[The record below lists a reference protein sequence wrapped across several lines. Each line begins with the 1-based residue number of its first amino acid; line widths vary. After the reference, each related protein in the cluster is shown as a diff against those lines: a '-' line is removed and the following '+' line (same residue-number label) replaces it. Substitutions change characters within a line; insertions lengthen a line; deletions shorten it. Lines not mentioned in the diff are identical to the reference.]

1 MSINTKQ
8 QVLEYLKKQTS
19 EINWDDM
26 MPFSAITI
34 AGEVEASRSVIS
46 QYLNEFHSEGKIVKV
61 NTRPVYFLH
70 KKTLYNKHDA
80 LSLANTY
87 DSLAELQQVI
97 SADQKKPSAFAKLV
111 GAKDSL
117 SYCVEQCKAAISYPN
132 GGLPILL
139 HGETGTGK
147 TMIAQLLYEYAVQ
160 IEAIDKDKRF
170 ITVNCSE
177 YANNP
182 ELFLTNLFGN
192 VKGAYTGADDDK
204 VGLISL
210 VDGGILFLDEVHS
223 LKPECQEKIFL
234 FMDKGIYH
242 MVGDNDT
249 WYHSSAR
256 IIFATTEAPDTV
268 LLKTLLRRIPVIVNI
283 PSLQERPIHEKRCLI
298 SKLLREEE
306 KDISCPILVS
316 NLAYQALEI
325 YPYSGNVGELKN
337 VLRSSVAKA
346 FLRDKLNEVISIHM
360 YDLPVD
366 ILQHQSVLSIMSDY
380 DDKQMLDIHMIQN
393 ASQKDSK
400 LFQFHEF
407 LIEQI
412 IENNY
417 QTKPFFEST
426 FSKLEKYID
435 FLFFSDEVPKGRQQ
449 LSTTI
454 LTNLIEIINQKYNLE
469 RLSNNEISSLV
480 RFLQDYAM
488 NESLGSNLYRK
499 NKAVIHSQIEVLKQS
514 YPMDYSMVN
523 DLCQLLENSFN
534 LKNDP
539 MLIIDL
545 FVFCRYFHRE
555 VISSQIPGI
564 IIAHGYSIASGIAEV
579 ANQLLKQRVFEALDM
594 PIESDFE
601 DIVVKLK
608 EYLKMMEG
616 CREIIVMVDMGSL
629 EDIHEYLECFEQMEI
644 GIINNVTTKLALDI
658 GSMIMV
664 GEPIST
670 ILEEA
675 SERNKHNFVIV
686 DNKVKKDA
694 ILSVC
699 ETGTGTAEKIS
710 HLIENSFPTNLDI
723 SIVPYDYDRLMV
735 MGSEAPIFDKYNISF
750 IVGTR
755 EMQIGDIPFISI
767 EELIEQHSL
776 EKINTLFS
784 NYMNENE
791 IQIFNENMV
800 KNFSLDNLVGYL
812 TILDSKRIIDN
823 VEEIIKEIQ
832 NELHIEMNSGIVFGL
847 FIHISCL
854 IERLII
860 DKYIIKFNNLEVF
873 EKENQEFINV
883 VKHSFRHVEE
893 SYNVKIPV
901 SEIGYLHRYIFDI
914 NDTPSVEEHLGSVE
928 KRQKLLSELFDEEEV

>member
-1 MSINTKQ
+1 MSISTKQ
-8 QVLEYLKKQTS
+8 QILIYLKRQTR
-19 EINWDDM
+19 EINWSDLN
-26 MPFSAITI
+26 PFTAITI
-34 AGEVEASRSVIS
+34 ASKVKASRSVVS
-46 QYLNEFHSEGKIVKV
+46 QYLNEFHNEGVITKI

-70 KKTLYNKHDA
+70 KKTLFTYNNA

-87 DSLAELQQVI
+87 NNLDELKHVI
-97 SADQKKPSAFAKLV
+97 LTDEKQNAFSKLV
-111 GAKDSL
+111 GANDSL

-139 HGETGTGK
+139 YGETGTGK

-160 IEAIDKDKRF
+160 IQVIDKDKRF
-170 ITVNCSE
+170 ITLNCSE

-182 ELFLTNLFGN
+182 ELFLTNLFGYK
-192 VKGAYTGADDDK
+192 KGSYTGADGDK
-204 VGLISL
+204 KGLISL

-249 WYHSSAR
+249 WYHSTAR
-256 IIFATTEAPDTV
+256 MIFATTESPDTV
-268 LLKTLLRRIPVIVNI
+268 LLKTLLRRIPVISKI

-306 KDISCPILVS
+306 KEINCPLLIS

-337 VLRSSVAKA
+337 VIRSSVAKA
-346 FLRDKLNEVISIHM
+346 FLRDKLNEIISIHM

-366 ILQHQSVLSIMSDY
+366 ILQHPSVLSIMSNY
-380 DDKQMLDIHMIQN
+380 DDSQMLDIHMIKT

-407 LIEQI
+407 LINQI
-412 IENNY
+412 IESNY
-417 QTKPFFEST
+417 QTETFFGSS
-426 FSKLEKYID
+426 FLKLEQYID
-435 FLFFSDEVPKGRQQ
+435 FLFFSDESPKGKQQ

-454 LTNLIEIINQKYNLE
+454 LINLIEIINQKYSFE
-469 RLSNNEISSLV
+469 QLSNNEISSLV
-480 RFLQDYAM
+480 LFLQDYSM

-499 NKAVIHSQIEVLKQS
+499 NKTVIRSQIEVFKQS
-514 YPMDYSMVN
+514 YPMDYNMVN
-523 DLCQLLENSFN
+523 DLCQLLENSSN
-534 LKNDP
+534 LKNSP

-545 FVFCRYFHRE
+545 FVFFRYFHRE
-555 VISSQIPGI
+555 LVSSQIPGI

-579 ANQLLKQRVFEALDM
+579 ANQLLNQRVFEALDM
-594 PIESDFE
+594 PIESAFE
-601 DIVVKLK
+601 DIVIKLK
-608 EYLKMMEG
+608 EYLNRMEG
-616 CREIIVMVDMGSL
+616 CKKIIVMVDMGSL
-629 EDIHEYLECFEQMEI
+629 EDIHEYLESFEQMEI

-664 GEPIST
+664 DEPIST

-710 HLIENSFPTNLDI
+710 HLIKKSFPLKLDI
-723 SIVPYDYDRLMV
+723 NIVPYDYNRLMM
-735 MGSEAPIFDKYNISF
+735 MGNNAPIFDKYNISF

-755 EMQIGDIPFISI
+755 VIEIDDIPFISI
-767 EELIEQHSL
+767 EELMEQHSL
-776 EKINTLFS
+776 KKINNLFS
-784 NYMNENE
+784 SYMNESE
-791 IQIFNENMV
+791 IQLFNENMV

-832 NELHIEMNSGIVFGL
+832 RKLEIEMSSGIVFGL

-873 EKENQEFINV
+873 EKENQEFIKV

-893 SYNVKIPV
+893 NYNVKIPV

-914 NDTPSVEEHLGSVE
+914 NDTPSVEEVEGSVE
-928 KRQKLLSELFDEEEV
+928 KRQKLLSELFDEEKL